1 MLTFLITIQKL
12 ELLYKNFVFFQL
24 IIMVIEI
31 TLDHLKIKLLLTL
44 LYFERVKCC
53 GIIKHVES
61 LIVFFL
67 IYIQVQIIFVWLI
80 YIYSLVLSFFKFVLN
95 TVVYARVIFTHS
107 IWAQYHIL
115 LIFRNIWFL
124 IASFNF
130 DSFEK
135 EFGIIFLVILFSIC
149 TAMFD
154 ENVENISYCVIFDAM
169 QLTNLSKF

>member
-1 MLTFLITIQKL
+1 MIYIIISLSKFTFKLILLKIIWQIKVNLRMLTFLITIQKL

-107 IWAQYHIL
+107 IWA
-115 LIFRNIWFL
+115 
-124 IASFNF
+124 
-130 DSFEK
+130 
-135 EFGIIFLVILFSIC
+135 
-149 TAMFD
+149 
-154 ENVENISYCVIFDAM
+154 
-169 QLTNLSKF
+169 